1 MKMTPWKAAMGLSLT
16 AAVTGVV
23 IGAGQ
28 SALAQATQGSQGS
41 PVVLELYTSQGC
53 SSCPA
58 ADALL
63 DQLAD
68 DPSLLPLA
76 LHVDYWDYIGWADT
90 FAHPHY
96 TDRQKAYAR
105 AAGERMI
112 YTPQMSVGGVAR
124 VEGNDPEAVSRAIA
138 DLRASQSDVRL
149 QISREG
155 NALRIRAES
164 VTSAGGA
171 AMTVQLVRFQ
181 PEAVVEIGH
190 GENAGKT
197 VTYRNIVQDW
207 QALAEWPGSPA
218 LDLLWPGLAG
228 GDANTG
234 AGTGAGAEM
243 GPVAVLLQRA
253 APQGGPG
260 EIVAA
265 ARLDP

>member
-1 MKMTPWKAAMGLSLT
+1 MKMTPLNAAMGLSLT
-16 AAVTGVV
+16 AAVTGVALCAASQA
-23 IGAGQ
+23 GAQ
-28 SALAQATQGSQGS
+28 TS

-112 YTPQMSVGGVAR
+112 YTPQMIVGGRAR
-124 VEGNDPEAVSRAIA
+124 VEGNDPEAVARAIA
-138 DLRASQSDVRL
+138 DLRANQAEVL
-149 QISREG
+149 LKVSREG
-155 NALRIRAES
+155 DGLRIRAE
-164 VTSAGGA
+164 AMAAAEGA

-181 PEAVVEIGH
+181 PEAVVEIGY

-207 QALAEWPGSPA
+207 QALADWPGSPA

-228 GDANTG
+228 AE
-234 AGTGAGAEM
+234 AEM
-243 GPVAVLLQRA
+243 GPVAILLQRA